1 MIEYCEYCGG
11 DTEHTIDQTDEV
23 NDKGQEYV
31 YISCLEC
38 RSGYLELNADE
49 KL

>member
-1 MIEYCEYCGG
+1 MIEYCEYCGC

-23 NDKGQEYV
+23 NDKG
-31 YISCLEC
+31 
-38 RSGYLELNADE
+38 RSMCTYPVLNVVLVIELNADE